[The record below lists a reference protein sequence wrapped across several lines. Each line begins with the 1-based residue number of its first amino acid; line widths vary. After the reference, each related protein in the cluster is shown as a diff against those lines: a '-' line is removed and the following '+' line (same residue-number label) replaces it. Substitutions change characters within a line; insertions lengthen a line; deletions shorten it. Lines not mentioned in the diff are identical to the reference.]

1 MAGNRIHQLLY
12 GVVPVLLLT
21 AGCSHKYENPITKD
35 TQQPDKVLFDTS
47 IDDIEHGRYERARLT
62 LQTMMNTYDTSEYL
76 AKAKLA
82 VADSWKR
89 EGGAHGMAEA
99 EAQYKDFILFYPN
112 MEESAE
118 AQYRICE
125 MQFQQMDKPDRD
137 NVHARMADAE
147 CKDVLQ
153 KWPNSQYATQAAD
166 LLRKAQEVIAGGEM
180 AAARF
185 YLKKGGNGYFSAA
198 NRFDNL
204 VRQYPLYSQ
213 APDALWMAADSYNQ
227 MGDKFDNQQAEDYTR
242 IVRDYPLSV
251 HVEDAKKQL
260 RAMGR
265 PIPDADPVAEARM
278 KFELENLKRPGFIS
292 RSIISPFSD
301 RPDTWA
307 AAKSGNPQADAFRP
321 GMPQDVPE
329 AARGTPE
336 SGVSTV
342 TIGTVNRDILNSAPD
357 ARTNAGTT
365 APASGDASAKKPED
379 KLGSSNSTTNAG
391 TATATP
397 ASPEGALES
406 SIAVTAANANAKM
419 AAAKIAA
426 AKKAKQQKA
435 VAPKRRPRPSDRKST
450 APAPATTS
458 STPPTEAP
466 AAKPAGSG
474 GGGVPQL

>member
-1 MAGNRIHQLLY
+1 
-12 GVVPVLLLT
+12 
-21 AGCSHKYENPITKD
+21 
-35 TQQPDKVLFDTS
+35 
-47 IDDIEHGRYERARLT
+47 
-62 LQTMMNTYDTSEYL
+62 
-76 AKAKLA
+76 
-82 VADSWKR
+82 
-89 EGGAHGMAEA
+89 
-99 EAQYKDFILFYPN
+99 
-112 MEESAE
+112 
-118 AQYRICE
+118 
-125 MQFQQMDKPDRD
+125 
-137 NVHARMADAE
+137 
-147 CKDVLQ
+147 
-153 KWPNSQYATQAAD
+153 
-166 LLRKAQEVIAGGEM
+166 
-180 AAARF
+180 
-185 YLKKGGNGYFSAA
+185 
-198 NRFDNL
+198 
-204 VRQYPLYSQ
+204 
-213 APDALWMAADSYNQ
+213 
-227 MGDKFDNQQAEDYTR
+227 
-242 IVRDYPLSV
+242 
-251 HVEDAKKQL
+251 
-260 RAMGR
+260 MGR